1 LQMRVGIW
9 IVVEIRCFGV
19 VYLERGVDPRGVDL
33 GSVSFSEVWTSQLNS
48 AYLVRCYAAL
58 LKPST
63 ARVGITH
70 A

>member
-1 LQMRVGIW
+1 VDI
-9 IVVEIRCFGV
+9 
-19 VYLERGVDPRGVDL
+19 LERGVDPRGVDL
-33 GSVSFSEVWTSQLNS
+33 GSGSFPEVWTSQLNS

-63 ARVGITH
+63 ARIGITH

>member
-1 LQMRVGIW
+1 MRVGFW
-9 IVVEIRCFGV
+9 IVVEIRSFGV
-19 VYLERGVDPRGVDL
+19 VFLEQGVDPRGVDL
-33 GSVSFSEVWTSQLNS
+33 GSGSFPEVWTSHLNS

-63 ARVGITH
+63 SRIGITH